1 VSKIE
6 KLTSEQEA
14 QIPVYFERYLNYGL
28 DTSRIDR
35 KKVTPMVA
43 QIYES
48 AGLKAP
54 ELILYFD
61 SPASCLLAQGVLQHV
76 TEDKDQLGNQLRN
89 QLIDQLR
96 NQRRNQLW
104 NQLWDQLGDPLRV
117 QLRDQLG
124 GQLGN
129 QLGDQLRNQLWDQL
143 RVQLR
148 DQLGGQLGNQ
158 LGDQLRNQL
167 WDQLWDPLG
176 DQLWNQLGD
185 PLRNQLIDQLRN
197 QLGNQLRNQLG
208 DPLRNQL
215 RNQLRNRFRDQLNQN
230 NTWGNLDMFWLGFYA
245 YIHEVLSVEG
255 EVISRFKIFHDF
267 SKEVGLWF
275 PYKDVCIISQKPT
288 EIHMHNDRLHHDGG
302 PAIKFADG
310 YSLWALSGIRVSQEI
325 AETPADKMQY
335 QMIDD
340 EQNTEIRRL
349 LLAKYG
355 EGRYLMDSGAQETH
369 RDKYGILYRR
379 EFEDDEPLVMVR
391 VENSTPEP
399 DGTNRPYFLRVNPDV
414 QTAHEAVAS
423 TFGLTAEEYDPVVE
437 S

>member
-1 VSKIE
+1 MSKIE

-143 RVQLR
+143 
-148 DQLGGQLGNQ
+148 
-158 LGDQLRNQL
+158 
-167 WDQLWDPLG
+167 WDPLG
-176 DQLWNQLGD
+176 DQLW
-185 PLRNQLIDQLRN
+185 
-197 QLGNQLRNQLG
+197 NQLG

-399 DGTNRPYFLRVNPDV
+399 DGTNRPYFLRVDPNV
-414 QTAHEAVAS
+414 KTAHEAVAS

-437 S
+437 T